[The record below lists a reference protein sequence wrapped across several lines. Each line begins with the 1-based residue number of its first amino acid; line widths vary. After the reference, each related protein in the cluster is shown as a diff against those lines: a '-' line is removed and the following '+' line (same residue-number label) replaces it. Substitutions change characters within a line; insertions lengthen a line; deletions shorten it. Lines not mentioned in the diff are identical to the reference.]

1 MRHAHTGSRSARSN
15 GAERIEVPAERHGD
29 THDEPRSPHTLLD
42 ERGRQIGHITPAS
55 IPPEFGRLEP
65 TLLLR
70 RDAASTPTNTGPH
83 SVGQDTEG
91 DQ

>member
-15 GAERIEVPAERHGD
+15 GAGRTEVHAVQHGG
-29 THDEPRSPHTLLD
+29 TRDEPPTPHTLLD
-42 ERGRQIGHITPAS
+42 DRGRQIGEITRAS
-55 IPPEFGRLEP
+55 TPPGFGRLEP

-70 RDAASTPTNTGPH
+70 RDATSTPTDTGPH

>member
-15 GAERIEVPAERHGD
+15 GAGRIEVPAERHGGTRD
-29 THDEPRSPHTLLD
+29 QPPTPHTLLD
-42 ERGRQIGHITPAS
+42 DRGRQIGQITRAS
-55 IPPEFGRLEP
+55 TPPEFGRLEP

-70 RDAASTPTNTGPH
+70 RDAASTPTNTGPQ
-83 SVGQDTEG
+83 SVGQDSER